1 MTLLALAL
9 LLAALV
15 LLRPGA
21 GGRSGGDR
29 RLADLQ
35 HVSVRRRRAAG
46 RGGRVG
52 SHTLAGSLGSAGS
65 LGPAGIGLRLGQR
78 LGRRLGRRAATLTR
92 RLPFGAAAGA
102 EPRLSRDD
110 VADLTGRLAA
120 LARAGVPAPRAWQL
134 LASGTGPGA
143 ALAATVSGMV
153 SSGGSVGTGL
163 RLAAGGRPDP
173 AGVADAVR
181 WLAVA
186 SDVMDRSGAPSA
198 LVHDGLA
205 AGVLAELSRADE
217 QEVALAGPR
226 LTAAM
231 LSALPLAGAGLG
243 LLMGA
248 NVPATLLTTPAGRL
262 CLVAGSAVWFAGRWW
277 SRRLVASAARAG

>member
-9 LLAALV
+9 LLAAPV
-15 LLRPGA
+15 LLWPGA

-29 RLADLQ
+29 RLAALQ
-35 HVSVRRRRAAG
+35 HVSVRRRRWAAG
-46 RGGRVG
+46 RGDRVG
-52 SHTLAGSLGSAGS
+52 SRTLAGSLGSAGS

-78 LGRRLGRRAATLTR
+78 LGQRAATLTR
-92 RLPFGAAAGA
+92 RLPFGAAARA

-120 LARAGVPAPRAWQL
+120 LARAGVPALQAWRL
-134 LASGTGPGA
+134 LASGTGPVA

-153 SSGGSVGTGL
+153 SSGGSVGDGL
-163 RLAAGGRPDP
+163 RLAAGGRPDAP
-173 AGVADAVR
+173 GVADAVR

-248 NVPATLLTTPAGRL
+248 NVPAALLTTPAGRL
-262 CLVAGSAVWFAGRWW
+262 CLVGGSVVWFAGRWW